1 MTEKEK
7 EKIALFRYGIL
18 SPLITGTYNGTTA
31 DFYREASSKTYE
43 SIKGKEISFHEY
55 SIYRW
60 YKAYLENGFDGLKPK
75 GRADISQYRKLNSD
89 AIEEIKFNLNEYP
102 RIPATVI
109 YQKLLDNNTITQK
122 TASLSTVTRFVSAYK
137 RELKLNSVCKDM
149 RRYEMEHINE
159 LWCGDS
165 SVGPYIKV
173 DGQKC
178 KTYII
183 ALIDDASR
191 FIVGIDIFFNDNFV
205 NLMSVIKSAISK
217 YGKPKK
223 FNFDNGSNYRSNQMN
238 LLAARIG
245 VVINYNPVHT
255 PTSKAKIERWFRTL
269 KDHWM
274 ANINYNDFKSLEELR
289 KSLLEYVQKYN
300 NEVHSSLNGKS
311 PINRFFEESNMIIR
325 MSEEKIDKAF
335 LLEVERKV
343 SNDNVIVID
352 DKEYEV
358 NYKYA
363 GRKLLLRY
371 SPDLSKIYVVNNDGS
386 LDEIKLLD
394 KHANSNIKR
403 EKVMITKGEDKYEL
417 YK

>member
-7 EKIALFRYGIL
+7 EKVALFRYGIL
-18 SPLITGTYNGTTA
+18 SPLITGSYKGKDT
-31 DFYREASSKTYE
+31 DFYREAASKTYE
-43 SIKGKEISFHEY
+43 SVNGNEIKFHSY
-55 SIYRW
+55 TFFRW
-60 YKAYLENGFDGLKPK
+60 YKAYLKDGFDGLKPK
-75 GRADISQYRKLNSD
+75 GRADENQYRKLSDD

-109 YQKLLDNNTITQK
+109 YQKLLDNNTITSK
-122 TASLSTVTRFVSAYK
+122 TTSLSTVTRFVSSYK
-137 RELKLNSVCKDM
+137 KELKFNTNKDM

-165 SVGPYIKV
+165 SVGPYIKI
-173 DGQKC
+173 DGQKY

-205 NLMSVIKSAISK
+205 NLMSVIKGAITK

-223 FNFDNGSNYRSNQMN
+223 FNFDNGSNYRSNQMT

-245 VVINYNPVHT
+245 VAINYNPIHT

-274 ANINYNDFKSLEELR
+274 ASINYNDFKSLDELR

-300 NEVHSSLNGKS
+300 NTVHSSLNGVS
-311 PINRFFEESNMIIR
+311 PIDRFFKESEMIIR
-325 MSEEKIDKAF
+325 MSQEKIDKAF

-343 SNDNVIVID
+343 SNDNVIVIE

-371 SPDLSKIYVVNNDGS
+371 SPDLSKIYVVNDDES
-386 LDEIKLLD
+386 LEEIHLLD
-394 KHANSNIKR
+394 KHSNSSIR
-403 EKVMITKGEDKYEL
+403 RQKVMMTKAEDK
-417 YK
+417 

>member
-7 EKIALFRYGIL
+7 EKVALFRYGIL
-18 SPLITGTYNGTTA
+18 SPLITGSYKGTDTE
-31 DFYREASSKTYE
+31 FYREAASKTYE
-43 SIKGKEISFHEY
+43 SIKGKEISFHSY
-55 SIYRW
+55 TFFRW
-60 YKAYLENGFDGLKPK
+60 YKAYLKDGFDGLKPK
-75 GRADISQYRKLNSD
+75 GRADICQYRKLNSD

-109 YQKLLDNNTITQK
+109 YQKLLDNNTITSK
-122 TASLSTVTRFVSAYK
+122 KVSLSTITRFISKYK
-137 RELKLNSVCKDM
+137 KDLKLNTNKDI

-173 DGQKC
+173 NGQKY

-205 NLMSVIKSAISK
+205 NLMSVIKSAITK

-223 FNFDNGSNYRSNQMN
+223 FNFDNGSNYRCNQMT

-245 VVINYNPVHT
+245 VAINYNPIHT

-274 ANINYNDFKSLEELR
+274 ANINYNDFKSLDELR

-300 NEVHSSLNGKS
+300 SEVHSSLNGKS
-311 PINRFFEESNMIIR
+311 PIDRFFEESNMIIR
-325 MSEEKIDKAF
+325 MSQERIDKAF
-335 LLEVERKV
+335 LLEIERKV
-343 SNDNVIVID
+343 SNDNVIIIE

-371 SPDLSKIYVVNNDGS
+371 SPDLSKIYIVNDDDS
-386 LDEIKLLD
+386 LEEIHLLD
-394 KHANSNIKR
+394 KHSNSNVKR
-403 EKVMITKGEDKYEL
+403 EKIMMTKAEDKQ
-417 YK
+417 

>member
-18 SPLITGTYNGTTA
+18 SPLITGSYEGK
-31 DFYREASSKTYE
+31 DYEFYREAASKTYE
-43 SIKGKEISFHEY
+43 SIKGKEISFHRH

-60 YKAYLENGFDGLKPK
+60 HKAYLKDGFDGLKPK
-75 GRADISQYRKLNSD
+75 GRDDISQYRKLTDD

-109 YQKLLDNNTITQK
+109 YQKLLDNNTITSK
-122 TASLSTVTRFVSAYK
+122 SVSLSTITRFVSKYK
-137 RELKLNSVCKDM
+137 KDLKLNTNKDM
-149 RRYEMEHINE
+149 RRYEKEHINE

-173 DGQKC
+173 DSQKY

-205 NLMSVIKSAISK
+205 NLMSVIKSAINK
-217 YGKPKK
+217 YGKPKM

-245 VVINYNPVHT
+245 VAINYNPVHT

-274 ANINYNDFKSLEELR
+274 ASINYNDFKSLDELR

-300 NEVHSSLNGKS
+300 NTIHSSLNGKS
-311 PINRFFEESNMIIR
+311 PIDRFFEESNMIIR
-325 MSEEKIDKAF
+325 LSEEKIDKAF
-335 LLEVERKV
+335 LLEIERKV
-343 SNDNVIVID
+343 SNDNVIVIE

-358 NYKYA
+358 DYKYA

-371 SPDLSKIYVVNNDGS
+371 SPDLSKIYIVNDDES
-386 LDEIKLLD
+386 LEEIHLLD
-394 KHANSNIKR
+394 KHSNSSVKR
-403 EKVMITKGEDKYEL
+403 QKVMITKEEEK
-417 YK
+417 

>member
-18 SPLITGTYNGTTA
+18 SPLITGSYEGKDTE
-31 DFYREASSKTYE
+31 FYREAASKTYE
-43 SIKGKEISFHEY
+43 SIKGKEISFHAY
-55 SIYRW
+55 TFFRW
-60 YKAYLENGFDGLKPK
+60 HKAYLENGFDGLKPK
-75 GRADISQYRKLNSD
+75 GRVDENHYRKLSDD

-109 YQKLLDNNTITQK
+109 YQKLLDNNTITAK
-122 TASLSTVTRFVSAYK
+122 TTSLSTVTRFVSSYK
-137 RELKLNSVCKDM
+137 ENIKLNTNKDM
-149 RRYEMEHINE
+149 RRYEKQHINE

-173 DGQKC
+173 DGQKY

-191 FIVGIDIFFNDNFV
+191 FIVGIDIFYNDNFV
-205 NLMSVIKSAISK
+205 NLMSVIKSAITK

-245 VVINYNPVHT
+245 VAINYNPIHT

-274 ANINYNDFKSLEELR
+274 ASINYNDFHNLDELR

-300 NEVHSSLNGKS
+300 SEIHSSLNGKS
-311 PINRFFEESNMIIR
+311 PIDRFFEESNMIIR
-325 MSEEKIDKAF
+325 MSEERIDKAF
-335 LLEVERKV
+335 LLEAERKV
-343 SNDNVIVID
+343 SNDNVIVIE

-371 SPDLSKIYVVNNDGS
+371 SPDLSRIYIVNNDES
-386 LDEIKLLD
+386 LEEIHLLD
-394 KHANSNIKR
+394 KHSNSSVKR
-403 EKVMITKGEDKYEL
+403 QKVMITKEEDK
-417 YK
+417 

>member
-1 MTEKEK
+1 MFDIITLGSLPGV
-7 EKIALFRYGIL
+7 IFILLNRASQYVSRYWRWNKL
-18 SPLITGTYNGTTA
+18 LELEEY
-31 DFYREASSKTYE
+31 
-43 SIKGKEISFHEY
+43 IKD
-55 SIYRW
+55 
-60 YKAYLENGFDGLKPK
+60 GFDGLKPK
-75 GRADISQYRKLNSD
+75 GRADENQYRKLNND

-109 YQKLLDNNTITQK
+109 YQKLLDNNTITSK
-122 TASLSTVTRFVSAYK
+122 KVSLSTVTRFISKYK
-137 RELKLNSVCKDM
+137 KDLKLNTNKDM

-173 DGQKC
+173 NGQKY

-205 NLMSVIKSAISK
+205 NLMSVIKSAITK

-223 FNFDNGSNYRSNQMN
+223 FNFDNGSNYRCNQMT

-245 VVINYNPVHT
+245 VAINYNPIHT

-274 ANINYNDFKSLEELR
+274 ANINYNDFHSLDELR

-300 NEVHSSLNGKS
+300 STVHSSLNGKS
-311 PINRFFEESNMIIR
+311 PIDRFFEESNMIIR
-325 MSEEKIDKAF
+325 MSQERIDKAF
-335 LLEVERKV
+335 LLEIERKV
-343 SNDNVIVID
+343 SSDNVIVIE

-371 SPDLSKIYVVNNDGS
+371 SPDLSKIYVVNNDES
-386 LDEIKLLD
+386 LEEIHLLD
-394 KHANSNIKR
+394 KHSNSNVKR
-403 EKVMITKGEDKYEL
+403 QKVMMTKDIR
-417 YK
+417 

>member
-7 EKIALFRYGIL
+7 EKVALFRYGIL
-18 SPLITGTYNGTTA
+18 SPLITGSYEGTDT
-31 DFYREASSKTYE
+31 DFYREAASKTYE
-43 SIKGKEISFHEY
+43 SISGKEISFH
-55 SIYRW
+55 SCTFFRW
-60 YKAYLENGFDGLKPK
+60 HKAYLKDGFDGLKPK
-75 GRADISQYRKLNSD
+75 GRADENQYRKLNND

-109 YQKLLDNNTITQK
+109 YQKLLDNNTITSK
-122 TASLSTVTRFVSAYK
+122 DASLSTVTRFVSSYK
-137 RELKLNSVCKDM
+137 KELKLNTNKDM

-173 DGQKC
+173 NGQKY

-205 NLMSVIKSAISK
+205 NLMSVIKGAITK

-223 FNFDNGSNYRSNQMN
+223 FNFDNGSNYRSNQMT

-245 VVINYNPVHT
+245 ATINYNPIHT

-274 ANINYNDFKSLEELR
+274 ANINYNDFKNLDELR

-300 NEVHSSLNGKS
+300 NTIHSSLNEKS
-311 PINRFFEESNMIIR
+311 PIDRFFEESNMIIR

-335 LLEVERKV
+335 LLEVERRV
-343 SNDNVIVID
+343 SNDNVIVIE

-371 SPDLSKIYVVNNDGS
+371 SPDLSKIYIVNNDES
-386 LDEIKLLD
+386 LEEIHLLD
-394 KHANSNIKR
+394 KHSNSNVKR
-403 EKVMITKGEDKYEL
+403 EKVMMTKVEDKQ
-417 YK
+417 

>member
-1 MTEKEK
+1 MTEKDK

-18 SPLITGTYNGTTA
+18 SPLITGNYQGSDT
-31 DFYREASSKTYE
+31 DFYHEVATKTYE
-43 SIKGKEISFHEY
+43 SVKGKDVNFHFHT
-55 SIYRW
+55 IYRW
-60 YKAYLENGFDGLKPK
+60 HKAYLKNGFDGLKPK
-75 GRADISQYRKLNSD
+75 NRADECQYRKLNSD
-89 AIEEIKFNLNEYP
+89 VIEEIKFNLNEYP
-102 RIPATVI
+102 RIPSTVI
-109 YQKLLDNNTITQK
+109 YQKLLDNNTITSK
-122 TASLSTVTRFVSAYK
+122 TVSLSTVTRFVSAYK
-137 RELKLNSVCKDM
+137 KEIKISANKDM
-149 RRYEMEHINE
+149 RRYEKEHINE

-173 DGQKC
+173 NGQKY

-191 FIVGIDIFFNDNFV
+191 FIVGIDIFFNDNFI
-205 NLMSVIKSAISK
+205 NLMSVIKSAITK
-217 YGKPKK
+217 YGKCKM
-223 FNFDNGSNYRSNQMN
+223 FNFDNGSNYRSNQMT

-245 VVINYNPVHT
+245 IAINYNPIHT

-274 ANINYNDFKSLEELR
+274 ANINYNDFKSLDELR

-300 NEVHSSLNGKS
+300 NTIHSSLNGKS
-311 PINRFFEESNMIIR
+311 PIDRFFEESNMIIR
-325 MSEEKIDKAF
+325 MSPEKIDKAF

-343 SNDNVIVID
+343 SNDNVIVIE

-371 SPDLSKIYVVNNDGS
+371 SPDLSRIYIVNDDES
-386 LDEIKLLD
+386 LEELHLLD

-403 EKVMITKGEDKYEL
+403 QKVMITKEEK
-417 YK
+417 

>member
-18 SPLITGTYNGTTA
+18 SPLITGSYEGKTYE
-31 DFYREASSKTYE
+31 FCHEAASKTYV
-43 SIKGKEISFHEY
+43 SVNGKDISFH
-55 SIYRW
+55 SCTFFRW
-60 YKAYLENGFDGLKPK
+60 YKAYLKDGFDGLKPK
-75 GRADISQYRKLNSD
+75 GRTDISQYRKLSND

-109 YQKLLDNNTITQK
+109 YQKLLDNNTITSK
-122 TASLSTVTRFVSAYK
+122 SVSLSTITRFVSKYK
-137 RELKLNSVCKDM
+137 KELKLSTNKDM
-149 RRYEMEHINE
+149 RRYEKEHINE

-191 FIVGIDIFFNDNFV
+191 FIVGIDIFFNDNFI
-205 NLMSVIKSAISK
+205 NLMAVIKSAITK
-217 YGKPKK
+217 YGKPKM
-223 FNFDNGSNYRSNQMN
+223 FNFDNGSNYRCNQMT

-245 VVINYNPVHT
+245 VAINYNPIHT

-274 ANINYNDFKSLEELR
+274 ASINYNDFKSLDELR
-289 KSLLEYVQKYN
+289 KSLLEYVQSYN
-300 NEVHSSLNGKS
+300 NTIHSSLNGSS
-311 PINRFFEESNMIIR
+311 PIDRFFEESNMIIR
-325 MSEEKIDKAF
+325 MSEERIDKAF
-335 LLEVERKV
+335 LLEIERKV
-343 SNDNVIVID
+343 SNDNVIVIE

-371 SPDLSKIYVVNNDGS
+371 SPDLSKIYVVNDDES
-386 LDEIKLLD
+386 LEEIHLLD
-394 KHANSNIKR
+394 KHSNSSVKR
-403 EKVMITKGEDKYEL
+403 QKVMITKEEEK
-417 YK
+417 